1 MLEAQHSI
9 LLKILHLHSVCSFC
23 PDTPLYGINIRVVL
37 PGAHTIRAYTRALR
51 CFVQHAFVSL
61 LYFFFVCL
69 WYYFGCHSHNRKSLD
84 IETRFLPFWYNIV
97 YRLPHTNGFWRIRT
111 HQKWSAKKNNETH
124 VIKEWFFVIS
134 CFDCCCSRCFFS
146 LSHFILLIW
155 PFVWLKFGWSQWI
168 SIDRTIFALC
178 VFLCLSHLL
187 LVLLYRFTGPPK

>member
-1 MLEAQHSI
+1 MQFLSRHSSI
-9 LLKILHLHSVCSFC
+9 RDKHSCCFARRTHYPCLYPCITVFC
-23 PDTPLYGINIRVVL
+23 AACVRF
-37 PGAHTIRAYTRALR
+37 ALI
-51 CFVQHAFVSL
+51 
-61 LYFFFVCL
+61 FFFVCL